1 MSNAEFYGEKKVG
14 NDVYGVK
21 LVCSSTS
28 NAATNSSEVTIA
40 IYLVHVAISISK
52 RKYPTHDCTYGID
65 GATYTYETPEIKGAS
80 KDTDAPIV
88 TKTVTIQHDSDGTK
102 SIDVFANFPYNLK
115 RTSDGVRVNTV
126 TASGTFVLDRIGR
139 ASTIAEQA
147 KEVVADGE
155 SEWYIKLNR
164 ASDRFWH
171 KGEIV
176 FRGENES
183 GGDRIVLAPFETE
196 ARAVIPVSWLGR
208 IPNSTSGIATVEIQ
222 TYADESCTE
231 EIGDEIKTTFVVKA
245 PDSAGPVLGGGCVT
259 IVWHTSGKIQ
269 AAIQGHTQLEFVC
282 DATKVTTV
290 EGAEIKTW
298 RVEFDGQTYSKDV
311 EYKNGIPQ
319 ETSIVTRTINSSG
332 YLSYRVEAVDSRG
345 NTARSG
351 TKIYVYPYSAPV
363 LTEIW
368 ATRIGVDDSGEYVE
382 QENGKY
388 LGVYVNVAYSDID
401 DANKVTVKM
410 LVEQMKDGKTVAI
423 FEDAIPID
431 YYLLVGDDSGI
442 LELGERSSYTVTFYA
457 EDTVGGVAQRTTRV
471 NTTDMSF
478 HIKKGGKG
486 AAFGKYA
493 EEDGW
498 LDVAWKLKVEGDP
511 VVGAKVLVDNQY
523 LTGAG
528 ISIPSGSAKSI
539 VICSANHNTE
549 PGLYI
554 VSAHVTWSANSSGTM
569 RYLGV
574 RKNGS
579 AYALSNMSP
588 VSETFTGQ
596 SVCAVVSYEE
606 GDEISISM
614 GQNSR
619 SAINASVNYSITRIG
634 GLYGSND

>member
-21 LVCSSTS
+21 LVCSSTP

-40 IYLVHVAISISK
+40 IYLIHVAISISK

-65 GATYTYETPEIKGAS
+65 GVTYTYETPEIKGAS

-126 TASGTFVLDRIGR
+126 TASGTFVLDKLGR
-139 ASTIAEQA
+139 ASTIAEEA
-147 KEVVADGE
+147 KEVIADGE
-155 SEWYIKLNR
+155 HEWFVKMNR
-164 ASDRFWH
+164 ASDQFWH

-176 FRGENES
+176 FRGEGET
-183 GGDRIVLAPFETE
+183 GGVPIVLTPFETE

-231 EIGDEIKTTFVVKA
+231 EIGDEIETTFVVKA
-245 PDSAGPVLGGGCVT
+245 PDSAGPVLGNGYATV
-259 IVWHTSGKIQ
+259 VWYTSGGIQ

-319 ETSIVTRTINSSG
+319 KTSIMTRAITSSG
-332 YLSYRVEAVDSRG
+332 YLGYRVEAVDSRG
-345 NTARSG
+345 NTAKSG
-351 TKIYVYPYSAPV
+351 AEIYVYPYGTPV
-363 LTEIW
+363 LTDIL
-368 ATRIGVDDSGEYVE
+368 AIRVGINDSGEYVE
-382 QENGKY
+382 SENGQY
-388 LGVYVNVAYSDID
+388 LGVYANVAYSDID
-401 DANKVTVKM
+401 GTNDVTIKV
-410 LVEQMKDGKTVAI
+410 LVEQMKDGKTETI
-423 FEDAIPID
+423 IEDTIPIN
-431 YYLLVGDDSGI
+431 YYWVVGNDDGL

-457 EDTVGGVAQRTTRV
+457 EDTVGGEAQRTTRV

-511 VVGAKVLVDNQY
+511 VVGAKVVASGGYTESISVPTASGTSQTQRVYDNSSAEFKPGLHLV
-523 LTGAG
+523 TAHAIWSPG
-528 ISIPSGSAKSI
+528 SGSTRIFSVLKDGSHISLTTTPPISEAFTVQNVFAI
-539 VICSANHNTE
+539 VQ
-549 PGLYI
+549 
-554 VSAHVTWSANSSGTM
+554 V
-569 RYLGV
+569 
-574 RKNGS
+574 
-579 AYALSNMSP
+579 
-588 VSETFTGQ
+588 
-596 SVCAVVSYEE
+596 EE
-606 GDEISISM
+606 GETVSLSM
-614 GQNSR
+614 MQDSGSDLN
-619 SAINASVNYSITRIG
+619 VTLNYTVARIG
-634 GLYGSND
+634 G